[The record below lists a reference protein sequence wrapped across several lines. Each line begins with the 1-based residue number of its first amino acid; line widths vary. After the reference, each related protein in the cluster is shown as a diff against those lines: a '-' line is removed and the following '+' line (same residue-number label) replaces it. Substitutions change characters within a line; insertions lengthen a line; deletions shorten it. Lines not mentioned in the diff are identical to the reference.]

1 MAPSCLY
8 IIGLV
13 YIVCVSIWQAEVR
26 TQLQERNR
34 LQCEAQELRA
44 RLDLMQSRC
53 HAAEQGMRAAGCE
66 LQATQAAL
74 DATVQAVQAKG
85 AEYQQLQA
93 SLQQAILVGAD
104 ARADATA
111 ATASLVVLGGEVAM
125 LERYV
130 YGAGP
135 PSPTASARARG
146 RSTGSAKRLH
156 HSQIGGGGAPSP
168 TGGGGPGRHDQR
180 SPALRHSSRTA
191 DGGGEGGSGTIT
203 ATMGMGVQQELQ
215 WCKNELVARGRAH
228 QDTLQARR
236 YLLPLS
242 RIRER

>member
-1 MAPSCLY
+1 MFIC
-8 IIGLV
+8 
-13 YIVCVSIWQAEVR
+13 VCIWQAEVR

-74 DATVQAVQAKG
+74 GATVQAVQAKG
-85 AEYQQLQA
+85 AEYQQLHA
-93 SLQQAILVGAD
+93 SLQQATLVGAD
-104 ARADATA
+104 ARADAIA
-111 ATASLVVLGGEVAM
+111 ATAALKVLGGEVAM

-130 YGAGP
+130 FGAGP

-146 RSTGSAKRLH
+146 RSAGSAKHLH
-156 HSQIGGGGAPSP
+156 HSHGG
-168 TGGGGPGRHDQR
+168 GGGGPPSPTWEGGLGRHYQR
-180 SPALRHSSRTA
+180 SPASRHSSRIA
-191 DGGGEGGSGTIT
+191 DGGGEGVGGAIT

-236 YLLPLS
+236 YLPPLS
-242 RIRER
+242 RSLKREAVVTLRV